1 MSNQFYIED
10 TVAGGRTKADT
21 VEHGS
26 LLKQAIRKRMTALGL
41 PLGSLVRVRMLGPEI
56 VITVGPER
64 EEGIIP
70 FLHRGKGT
78 GGG

>member
-1 MSNQFYIED
+1 
-10 TVAGGRTKADT
+10 
-21 VEHGS
+21 
-26 LLKQAIRKRMTALGL
+26 
-41 PLGSLVRVRMLGPEI
+41 MLGPEI

-64 EEGIIP
+64 EEGIIT